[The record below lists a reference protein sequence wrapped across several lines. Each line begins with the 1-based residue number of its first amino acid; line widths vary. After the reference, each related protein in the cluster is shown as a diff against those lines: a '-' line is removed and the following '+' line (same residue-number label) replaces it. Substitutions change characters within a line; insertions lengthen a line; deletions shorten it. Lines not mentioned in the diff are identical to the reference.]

1 MSTPSIMDSG
11 LPEAA
16 SLPMRPASLVMD
28 LERLGS
34 LHQSRLSFMRS
45 LVRRIMRERWQI
57 EAQRFELDADG
68 YGTVIYRIRTR
79 SDLFSF
85 VLFSQYLAPE
95 KRNDRVIASEWDL
108 TMALCEGDVDDA
120 YVDYLRRNVPL
131 QEAGRLDAKV
141 MVLSRA
147 NRSMRNFDSVV
158 DALAQGRQP
167 EIGQIAKVGYLY
179 RTTAVY
185 GSGKL
190 GMADWEK
197 VSRKHP
203 DFARP
208 FSAEMFTC
216 FMLRNFSLQQAEHI
230 ARRRS
235 PTTAVPFEP
244 AIKRYFG
251 IGNSTGL
258 GMAPYLINHP
268 QLISRWIEMRELA
281 LARILAIHPV
291 APARKA
297 RFPELVDRAIRHIEE
312 TFTEDQWQTGNN
324 QRVLADLRNLHDSLG
339 QAPLDSWQALQEWAL
354 AHASLQ
360 GQELVNCILLELH
373 PELVDELED
382 RLALPEQLQL
392 QPEMAAQQLKA
403 LIESCYDW
411 ALAIDFEADG
421 AQETF
426 WYRSEEKQEP
436 RLGSCSL
443 DEGKEKQMPLG
454 IGYLV
459 QQCHRQLAGYLAQH
473 PQHNVARFLLGHPE
487 QRSIVRRI
495 QGMATTHYG
504 EIRANLLDRDV
515 LPMHLLRCKLSF
527 FGVSKFDPRSRLW
540 VRNTMFQGAPVLE
553 DIGQPFDDDWF
564 LPLAPTQE
572 KTPC

>member
-1 MSTPSIMDSG
+1 MSTPSIMEPG

-57 EAQRFELDADG
+57 DAQRFELDADG

-79 SDLFSF
+79 GDLFSF

-108 TMALCEGDVDDA
+108 TMALCEGEVDDA

-147 NRSMRNFDSVV
+147 NRSVRNFDSVV
-158 DALAQGRQP
+158 DALAGGLQP
-167 EIGQIAKVGYLY
+167 EVARIARVGYLY

-197 VSRKHP
+197 VSHKHP

-208 FSAEMFTC
+208 FAAEMFTC

-235 PTTAVPFEP
+235 PATAVALEP
-244 AIKRYFG
+244 RLKRYFG

-281 LARILAIHPV
+281 LARILASAPV
-291 APARKA
+291 SAEQLARL
-297 RFPELVDRAIRHIEE
+297 PQLVDRAIRHIEE
-312 TFTEDQWQTGNN
+312 TFTEDEWQTANN
-324 QRVLADLRNLHDSLG
+324 QRVLADLRALHEQLS
-339 QAPLDSWQALQEWAL
+339 QAPLESWQTLQDWAL
-354 AHASLQ
+354 RHASLQ
-360 GQELVNCILLELH
+360 GQELINCILLELH

-382 RLALPEQLQL
+382 RLALPERLEL
-392 QPEMAAQQLKA
+392 NPEMPISRLKE
-403 LIESCYDW
+403 LIETSYDW
-411 ALAIDFEADG
+411 ALAIDFAADG

-443 DEGKEKQMPLG
+443 DEGRDKQMPLG

-459 QQCHRQLAGYLAQH
+459 QQCHQRLTEYLAQDPEH
-473 PQHNVARFLLGHPE
+473 KVARFLLRHPE
-487 QRSIVRRI
+487 QRGIVRRI
-495 QGMATTHYG
+495 QGMAQTHYG

-540 VRNTMFQGAPVLE
+540 VRNTMFQGAPLLE

-564 LPLAPTQE
+564 LPLAPTPE
-572 KTPC
+572 KP

>member
-1 MSTPSIMDSG
+1 MESS

-16 SLPMRPASLVMD
+16 IPYMRPAHLVMD

-45 LVRRIMRERWQI
+45 LVRRIMREQWQI
-57 EAQRFELDADG
+57 DAPRFELDADG

-108 TMALCEGDVDDA
+108 TMALCEGEVDDA
-120 YVDYLRRNVPL
+120 YVDYLRQNVPL

-147 NRSMRNFDSVV
+147 NRSVRNFDSVV
-158 DALAQGRQP
+158 EALSQGLQP
-167 EIGQIAKVGYLY
+167 DVAQIARVGYLY

-208 FSAEMFTC
+208 FAAEMFTC

-235 PTTAVPFEP
+235 PETAVPFTP
-244 AIKRYFG
+244 ALKRYFG

-281 LARILAIHPV
+281 LARILAGIPT
-291 APARKA
+291 AAQLERLPQLL
-297 RFPELVDRAIRHIEE
+297 ERAIRHIEE
-312 TFTEDQWQTGNN
+312 TFTEDEWQAGHN
-324 QRVLADLRNLHDSLG
+324 QRVLADLLALRAGLDLQPLQAWQSL
-339 QAPLDSWQALQEWAL
+339 QNWSQQR
-354 AHASLQ
+354 ASLQ
-360 GQELVNCILLELH
+360 GQELINCILLELH
-373 PELVDELED
+373 PDLVDELEEH
-382 RLALPEQLQL
+382 LALPEQSDLH
-392 QPEMAAQQLKA
+392 PEMPVSELKH
-403 LIESCYDW
+403 LIETRYDW
-411 ALAIDFEADG
+411 ALAIDFAIDG

-436 RLGSCSL
+436 RLGNCNL
-443 DEGKEKQMPLG
+443 DDGRDKQMPLG

-459 QQCHRQLAGYLAQH
+459 QQCHRQLGAYLVEH
-473 PQHNVARFLLGHPE
+473 PEHKVAHFLLRHPG
-487 QRSIVRRI
+487 QRGMVRRI
-495 QGMATTHYG
+495 QTMARTHYG

-540 VRNTMFQGAPVLE
+540 VRNTMFQGAPLLE

-564 LPLAPTQE
+564 LPLAPTPE
-572 KTPC
+572 KP

>member
-1 MSTPSIMDSG
+1 MSTPSIMEPG
-11 LPEAA
+11 LPQAA
-16 SLPMRPASLVMD
+16 SVHMRPAGQVMD

-57 EAQRFELDADG
+57 ETPRFELDADG

-79 SDLFSF
+79 GDLFSF

-108 TMALCEGDVDDA
+108 TMALCEGEVDDA

-147 NRSMRNFDSVV
+147 NRSVRNFDSVV
-158 DALAQGRQP
+158 DALSRGQQP
-167 EIGQIAKVGYLY
+167 EVAQIARVGYLY

-197 VSRKHP
+197 IRHKHP

-208 FSAEMFTC
+208 FAAEMFTC
-216 FMLRNFSLQQAEHI
+216 FMLRNFSLQQAEYI
-230 ARRRS
+230 ARQRA
-235 PTTAVPFEP
+235 PATAVPFEP
-244 AIKRYFG
+244 ALKRYFG

-281 LARILAIHPV
+281 LARIFASSPV
-291 APARKA
+291 VDAQLTRLPQ
-297 RFPELVDRAIRHIEE
+297 LVARAIRHIEE
-312 TFTEDQWQTGNN
+312 TFTEDEWQTGNN
-324 QRVLADLRNLHDSLG
+324 QRVLADLLALRGWLCEVSLE
-339 QAPLDSWQALQEWAL
+339 SWQPLQDWALQ
-354 AHASLQ
+354 HASLQ
-360 GQELVNCILLELH
+360 GQELINCILLELH

-382 RLALPEQLQL
+382 RFALPEQLEL
-392 QPEMAAQQLKA
+392 RPEMPVRELKA
-403 LIESCYDW
+403 LIEEHYDW
-411 ALAIDFEADG
+411 ALAIDFAADG

-436 RLGSCSL
+436 RLGNCDL
-443 DEGKEKQMPLG
+443 DEGRDKQMPLG
-454 IGYLV
+454 VGFLV
-459 QQCHRQLAGYLAQH
+459 QECHRQLCTYLEQH
-473 PQHNVARFLLGHPE
+473 PEHKVARFLLSHPE
-487 QRSIVRRI
+487 QRGIVRRI

-540 VRNTMFQGAPVLE
+540 VRNTMFQGAPLLE

-572 KTPC
+572 KP